1 MKKILLILII
11 FSFFVG
17 GFVQAIAVKVKPSE
31 IKIEVK
37 PGVLIEQEIVIEN
50 PDNNVAFYEVYLDN
64 FSSWIKAKPE
74 SFILESGE
82 SQEVIL
88 EIKNK
93 ERGIFSTMISVVA
106 KPLSERKFKAN
117 SGVKIPL
124 EVRIG
129 EKEKSYFLANISQ
142 IFKLLLKSEIIIYI
156 PGLLLILILTGIWI
170 RRRNISKK
178 VDVAKSGVGH
188 SILGKDNDDRVSD

>member
-31 IKIEVK
+31 LKIEVR
-37 PGVLIEQEIVIEN
+37 PGVLVKQEIIIEN

-64 FSSWIKAKPE
+64 FSSWIKIKPE

-82 SQEVIL
+82 SQRVAL

-93 ERGIFSTMISVVA
+93 EMGVFSDMISVVA

-117 SGVKIPL
+117 SGVKISL
-124 EVRIG
+124 EIRVS
-129 EKEKSYFLANISQ
+129 EKEKPYFLANISQ
-142 IFKLLLKSEIIIYI
+142 IFKLPLGPEAIIYI
-156 PGLLLILILTGIWI
+156 FGLLLILILAGIWI
-170 RRRNISKK
+170 RKRDISKRINAVK
-178 VDVAKSGVGH
+178 PNIWDG
-188 SILGKDNDDRVSD
+188 IPGKDKDDSV